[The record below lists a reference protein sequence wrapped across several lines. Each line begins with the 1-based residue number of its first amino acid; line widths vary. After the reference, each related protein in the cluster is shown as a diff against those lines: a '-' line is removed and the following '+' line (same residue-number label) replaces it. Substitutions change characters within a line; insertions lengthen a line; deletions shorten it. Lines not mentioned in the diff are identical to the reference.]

1 MSTAP
6 VLPMTDSMATLSAST
21 PTASLDSG
29 SAAQGFVTSATV
41 DERVAVDWAA
51 VRRTYAGRMAK
62 RTRTHPRASRTTR
75 IARDLVAG
83 AVFVLRGF
91 ATWRRRPGLMLFGM
105 LPAVIAA
112 AVIVALLVT
121 LGLNAEQWATAITGF
136 ADGWQKGWRDALRTA
151 VAIALVAG
159 VLIGAIYGFTTLTL
173 LIGDPFYE
181 RIWRR
186 TEEDLGDF
194 APNPVRFWRSIG
206 DGLLLVLR
214 AMAYGLLTFLAGLLP
229 LIGTVT
235 GPVVG
240 VLLGG
245 HLIQQELTTRP
256 LEARGI
262 DGTARS
268 GVMRGSRAR
277 ALGFGIA
284 TQLLYLVPGGAV
296 FVMPAAVVG
305 ATLLARDAVARATD
319 TERATKGPP

>member
-1 MSTAP
+1 
-6 VLPMTDSMATLSAST
+6 
-21 PTASLDSG
+21 
-29 SAAQGFVTSATV
+29 
-41 DERVAVDWAA
+41 
-51 VRRTYAGRMAK
+51 MAK
-62 RTRTHPRASRTTR
+62 RTRTHPRASRVTA

-83 AVFVLRGF
+83 AAFVLRGF
-91 ATWRRRPGLMLFGM
+91 ATWRRRPGLMLLGM

-112 AVIVALLVT
+112 AVIVTLLVT

-136 ADGWQKGWRDALRTA
+136 AEGWQNDWRDALRTA
-151 VAIALVAG
+151 VAITLVAG

-181 RIWRR
+181 RVWRR

-194 APNPVRFWRSIG
+194 APNPVRFWRSFG

-214 AMAYGLLTFLAGLLP
+214 AMAYGVLTFLAGLLP
-229 LIGTVT
+229 LIGAVT
-235 GPVVG
+235 GPVTG

-245 HLIQQELTTRP
+245 HLIQRELTTRP

-268 GVMRGSRAR
+268 VVMRGSRAR

-305 ATLLARDAVARATD
+305 ATLLARDAVARA
-319 TERATKGPP
+319 AAPPPVP

>member
-1 MSTAP
+1 
-6 VLPMTDSMATLSAST
+6 
-21 PTASLDSG
+21 
-29 SAAQGFVTSATV
+29 
-41 DERVAVDWAA
+41 
-51 VRRTYAGRMAK
+51 MAK
-62 RTRTHPRASRTTR
+62 RRRVHDRASRATGTVR
-75 IARDLVAG
+75 ELVAG
-83 AVFVLRGF
+83 AGTLLRGF

-112 AVIVALLVT
+112 AVIVALLVA

-136 ADGWQKGWRDALRTA
+136 AESWQADWRDALRTA
-151 VAIALVAG
+151 VAITLVAA
-159 VLIGAIYGFTTLTL
+159 VLIGAIYGFTALTL

-181 RIWRR
+181 RVWRR

-194 APNPVRFWRSIG
+194 VPNPVRFWRSFG

-214 AMAYGLLTFLAGLLP
+214 AIAYGILTFLAGLLP
-229 LIGTVT
+229 LIGAVT
-235 GPVVG
+235 GPVTG

-245 HLIQQELTTRP
+245 HLIQRELTTRP

-262 DGTARS
+262 DGASRS
-268 GVMRGSRAR
+268 AVMRGSRAR

-305 ATLLARDAVARATD
+305 ATLLARDAVARAAA
-319 TERATKGPP
+319 EPPAVT